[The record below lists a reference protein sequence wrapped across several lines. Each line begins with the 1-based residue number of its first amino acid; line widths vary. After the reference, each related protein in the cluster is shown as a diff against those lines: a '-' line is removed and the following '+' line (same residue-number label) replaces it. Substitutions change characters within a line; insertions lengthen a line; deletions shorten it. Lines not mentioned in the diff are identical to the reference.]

1 MLLSKGRLVPKNDS
15 AFLSWYPIDTLAEVR
30 ISLLAEDVFIS
41 DGSPHISPFPFST
54 FDFLGRCVV
63 EVISIHVR
71 IHDEILLRCEK
82 TKNRARL
89 LKRRESEI
97 IF

>member
-1 MLLSKGRLVPKNDS
+1 
-15 AFLSWYPIDTLAEVR
+15 
-30 ISLLAEDVFIS
+30 
-41 DGSPHISPFPFST
+41 
-54 FDFLGRCVV
+54 V